1 MRLNPANDSDYADF
15 AQRQVVDYAEQLR
28 RAGEVT
34 ESESVALAREHLRA
48 LLDDEL
54 RAAGHQFLAARSAIV
69 KPRIGWV
76 WISPAPE
83 FLGPISSRTRWL
95 SQLTVEEKVR
105 GRGWGRALLNATERH
120 LMRLG
125 VEQLWLRVFD
135 WNTAAR
141 ALYDSQGY
149 ELVQRF
155 TNDSHLR
162 KRLA

>member
-1 MRLNPANDSDYADF
+1 MHLTPVDDAEYADF
-15 AQRQVVDYAEQLR
+15 AERQVVEYANQLA

-34 ESESVALAREHLRA
+34 EGDSLAVAGQRLRA
-48 LLDDEL
+48 LLADEL
-54 RAAGHQFLAARSAIV
+54 RAAGHQFFVARSAIV

-76 WISPAPE
+76 WISPAPA
-83 FLGPISSRTRWL
+83 FLGPNRAGTRWL
-95 SQLTVEEKVR
+95 SQLTIEETVR

-120 LMRLG
+120 LLQMG

-155 TNDSHLR
+155 TNDAHLR
-162 KRLA
+162 KRLS